1 MKLKFKLEI
10 FIFWGVELFSYGVGM
25 YEVSTC
31 STCTARFQLRLTRG
45 QRKVEHQREPR
56 PITA

>member
-25 YEVSTC
+25 YEGSTC
-31 STCTARFQLRLTRG
+31 SMCIARFQLRLTRG
-45 QRKVEHQREPR
+45 QIITR
-56 PITA
+56 PQGDC